1 MTCADCGAPT
11 EIISRRIGFF
21 GKVDTYSRF
30 CRSCLP
36 SHADEGGYT
45 PEEALVI
52 YDACVDAVKRAQA
65 ARTQKGK
72 AS

>member
-11 EIISRRIGFF
+11 EIISRCIGFF
-21 GKVDTYSRF
+21 GKVDTYSRY
-30 CRSCLP
+30 CRPCLP
-36 SHADEGGYT
+36 SHAGEGGYT
-45 PEEALVI
+45 PKEALTI

-72 AS
+72 AP